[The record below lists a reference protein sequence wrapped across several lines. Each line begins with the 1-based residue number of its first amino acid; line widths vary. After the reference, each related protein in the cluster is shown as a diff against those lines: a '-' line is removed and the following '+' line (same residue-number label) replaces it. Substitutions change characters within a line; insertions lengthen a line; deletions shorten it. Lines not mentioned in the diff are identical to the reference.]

1 MKETLFII
9 LLIITFYIVFI
20 LHDSSLV
27 KFEQEGVLLYVRETN
42 DINDSSKVLLELINK
57 MYRLRG
63 IVINDINRYP
73 DYEVYIRLLEKNFNK
88 NRTKIYETSL
98 DSDYTSYSV
107 NKGEELV
114 FCLRCKKTHELH
126 NINLLMYVAVHE
138 MAHTACPETGH
149 TPLFNKIFKFLLEIA
164 KDNNLYVYD
173 DYSRNPIEYCGMII
187 SSNPYFSFQVER

>member
-9 LLIITFYIVFI
+9 LFIIICYIVFI

-27 KFEQEGVLLYVRETN
+27 KIEKNGVSVYVRDADDTS
-42 DINDSSKVLLELINK
+42 DSAEVLLELINK
-57 MYRLRG
+57 MYALRD
-63 IVINDINRYP
+63 IIIRNRDNYSNYREYIN
-73 DYEVYIRLLEKNFNK
+73 LLEKNFNK

-114 FCLRCKKTHELH
+114 FCLRCKITLKLH
-126 NINLLMYVAVHE
+126 HINLLMYVAVHE

-149 TPLFNKIFKFLLEIA
+149 TPLFNKIFKFLLKVAVEN
-164 KDNNLYVYD
+164 DLYIYE
-173 DYSRNPIEYCGMII
+173 DYSTNPIEYCGMRLYTNIL
-187 SSNPYFSFQVER
+187 N